1 MESTGNSEHSDVTR
15 RADSTELYF
24 GDVRF
29 SGQSIGEVRFSNR
42 LEGNLGIRTASVDVV
57 PSAEFRWDYRAET
70 KLYGRGSLR
79 WTPKFGQVAKRESRS

>member
-57 PSAEFRWDYRAET
+57 PSAECRWDYRAET
-70 KLYGRGSLR
+70 KL
-79 WTPKFGQVAKRESRS
+79 T